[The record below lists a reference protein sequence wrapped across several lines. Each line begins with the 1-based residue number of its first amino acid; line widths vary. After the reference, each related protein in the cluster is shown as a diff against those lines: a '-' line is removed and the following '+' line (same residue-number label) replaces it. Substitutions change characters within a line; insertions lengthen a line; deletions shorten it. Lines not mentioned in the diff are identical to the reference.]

1 MTTSTSPFP
10 AMSVSGKDAQ
20 PRIARAGTT
29 PEAQR
34 EKRDRER
41 LKVAHAGD
49 RAERGD
55 GDAGCGHDG
64 GDARAGAAAS
74 QRTAHDRS
82 GTGGPGNPADGPA
95 DRLVPIVDQESGEDA
110 EACADE
116 DGGGEA
122 CAEPTSEAARE
133 HAGSRSD
140 ADREADPV
148 PVAHASTSLVRVNRY
163 PGRPPASRVTAQVS
177 GHYGI

>member
-1 MTTSTSPFP
+1 
-10 AMSVSGKDAQ
+10 
-20 PRIARAGTT
+20 
-29 PEAQR
+29 
-34 EKRDRER
+34 
-41 LKVAHAGD
+41 
-49 RAERGD
+49 
-55 GDAGCGHDG
+55 
-64 GDARAGAAAS
+64 GDARAGAPAS

-110 EACADE
+110 EACA
-116 DGGGEA
+116 
-122 CAEPTSEAARE
+122 EPTSEAARE

-148 PVAHASTSLVRVNRY
+148 PVAHVSTSLVRVTRY